1 MVSPAFL
8 RRGYLILQGKV
19 RIPLSD
25 LQTHGSQK
33 SLAVVVPT
41 VTALIH
47 SHCCYN
53 GKKLRCLNT
62 VITVSAK
69 EPCVTHA
76 TARHH
81 SMAVITVLSSSWG
94 EENYSCCSHS
104 CNVSSRDILLNC
116 TSDLLEAK
124 SSFGQRQGQ
133 EICYSSPWCFRTQP
147 MDFIRIIL
155 GCLLIFL
162 RDRRLFLTISQK
174 NARCSVVLS
183 FHLSFTNSFVPYWHL
198 WQRHSCHKFSEN
210 RQPCKRRDPVSLM
223 ERFH

>member
-1 MVSPAFL
+1 MV
-8 RRGYLILQGKV
+8 QGKV

-25 LQTHGSQK
+25 LRTRGSQK
-33 SLAVVVPT
+33 SLAVVIPT

-53 GKKLRCLNT
+53 RKKLRCLNT
-62 VITVSAK
+62 TSSTVIIVSSK
-69 EPCVTHA
+69 EPRVTHT

-81 SMAVITVLSSSWG
+81 SMAVVTVLSSSWG

-104 CNVSSRDILLNC
+104 CNVSSRDIFLNC
-116 TSDLLEAK
+116 SSGLLEAK

-133 EICYSSPWCFRTQP
+133 EIYYSSPWCFRTQT
-147 MDFIRIIL
+147 MDFIRIML

-162 RDRRLFLTISQK
+162 RDGRLFLTISQK
-174 NARCSVVLS
+174 NACSVVLS
-183 FHLSFTNSFVPYWHL
+183 FHLPFTNSFVLYWHL
-198 WQRHSCHKFSEN
+198 WQRHSSCHKFSEN

-223 ERFH
+223 ERFR